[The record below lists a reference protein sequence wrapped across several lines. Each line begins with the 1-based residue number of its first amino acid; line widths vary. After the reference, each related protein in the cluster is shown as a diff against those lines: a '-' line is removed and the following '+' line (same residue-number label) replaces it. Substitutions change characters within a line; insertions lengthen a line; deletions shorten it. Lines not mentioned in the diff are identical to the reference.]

1 MESVTEHMKQS
12 KPNLH
17 VTESHKEEEKQ
28 IVAEAFS
35 RKKMAEN
42 CKSWEEVNSY
52 FEEAKW
58 IPIRIDTKQT
68 HQIKVQE
75 SL

>member
-1 MESVTEHMKQS
+1 MQQS

-42 CKSWEEVNSY
+42 CFKSWEEVNSY

>member
-42 CKSWEEVNSY
+42 CKS
-52 FEEAKW
+52 
-58 IPIRIDTKQT
+58 
-68 HQIKVQE
+68 
-75 SL
+75 

>member
-1 MESVTEHMKQS
+1 MKQS

-17 VTESHKEEEKQ
+17 VTEFHKEKEKQ

-42 CKSWEEVNSY
+42 CFKSREEINSY
-52 FEEAKW
+52 FEKAK
-58 IPIRIDTKQT
+58 
-68 HQIKVQE
+68 
-75 SL
+75 